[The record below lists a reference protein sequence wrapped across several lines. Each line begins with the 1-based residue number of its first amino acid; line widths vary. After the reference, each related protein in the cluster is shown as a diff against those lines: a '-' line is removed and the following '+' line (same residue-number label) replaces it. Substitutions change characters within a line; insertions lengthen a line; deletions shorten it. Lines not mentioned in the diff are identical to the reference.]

1 MKTELV
7 KATREALERAGRIV
21 REGGLVG
28 FPTETVYGLGGNALD
43 GAAVKAIFE
52 AKGRPGDNPLIVHVS
67 GIEQISPLIDGDMPE
82 AAKALAAAYWPG
94 PMTLIMKKSAA
105 IPPEVSAGLDTV
117 GIRMPSNPDAR
128 ALIDAA
134 GVPIAAPSGNRS
146 GRPSPTQAWHM
157 MEDMDGR
164 IPMILDGGPCT
175 VGLESSVIDCT
186 AFPPRVLR
194 PGGVTPRMVEAV
206 CGAVEVD
213 GSALRALRE
222 DEKPRSPGMKYR
234 HYAPEGEVTIITGQ
248 PQNVEDCILSLAAQ
262 AREAGRKVLILALSA
277 HVPAYDGYVV
287 RDLGD
292 DAAQMANRLF
302 DLLRYA
308 DEIGAEAVF
317 SEAVEAKELG
327 LAVMNR
333 LGRAAAFHMIDADN
347 DLLG

>member
-1 MKTELV
+1 MNVKTELT
-7 KATREALERAGRIV
+7 KATREALERAGHII

-43 GAAVKAIFE
+43 GAAAKAIFE
-52 AKGRPGDNPLIVHVS
+52 AKGRPGDNPLIVHVC
-67 GIEQISPLIDGDMPE
+67 GVAQIPPLIDGDMPE
-82 AAKALAAAYWPG
+82 AARQLAEAYWPG

-105 IPPEVSAGLDTV
+105 IPTEVSAGLDTV
-117 GIRMPSNPDAR
+117 GIRIPSNPDAR
-128 ALIDAA
+128 ALIAAA

-146 GRPSPTQAWHM
+146 GRPSPTQAAHM

-186 AFPPRVLR
+186 VFPPRVLR
-194 PGGVTPRMVEAV
+194 PGGVTPHMIAEA

-213 GSALRALRE
+213 GSVLRALRE

-234 HYAPEGEVTIITGQ
+234 HYAPKGAVTIVTGH
-248 PQNVEDCILSLAAQ
+248 PGNVEKRILELATQ
-262 AREAGRKVLILALSA
+262 ARDAGKTVLILALDA
-277 HVPAYDGYVV
+277 HVAAYEGFVV

-308 DEIGAEAVF
+308 DEIGADAVF
-317 SEAVEAKELG
+317 SEAVEAEELG

-333 LGRAAAFHMIDADN
+333 LGRAAAFHVVNADEAN
-347 DLLG
+347 